1 MKTRYSIISLLLLLL
16 AVVSAE
22 AQIVIGGHVYGGGN
36 AGNTGG
42 NTTVTVRA
50 GDLNRVFG
58 GARMANVGG
67 RAFMNIDGAHASNYI
82 VINRLYGGN
91 DIAGTI
97 GTSTDALPEVIQPH
111 ATTNE
116 VDESWNA
123 LVLITTKTVTTG
135 EGANAVTTEAEG
147 AQKIYIGQLFG
158 GGNGEYTYGSRTEG
172 SNTVHYAKEGNVE
185 VATSSTELSAPNLGK
200 TFVDIHGG
208 SIVYAYGGGN
218 NATITERTVISMDN
232 PSAVVNSIKDAT
244 NPNADDNGE
253 LLTNER
259 FENKMGI
266 NTTFSYP
273 SSAEY
278 QIGRLFGGNNKA
290 DMAIRPR
297 WNLQKGRVRMLYGG
311 GNEGRMTS
319 PEGLL
324 LQLTGIGMVV
334 DNVYGGCRKAD
345 VKPLYNNN
353 DATPVPY
360 DKVALD
366 PADNPNNIPAGYAA
380 RVRVTAG
387 HVNNVYGGNDI
398 SGNIYGGNTVGIL
411 THIYGDVYGGGNGSY
426 AYTDNPK
433 LKDDPRWS
441 DFYYNPDEILTAAGI
456 TGVENKLKSATAL
469 NLVRPNAEKVS
480 ILVRGTEG
488 NPTIVEGA
496 LYVGGNS
503 ASLRENIAGSSSG
516 EKTHIKIG
524 SYVTIDNVFLG
535 NNGANMIRYNEPV
548 GGHNEG
554 VLRTFAR
561 TDIASDGSK
570 FNSMNLEDEAVFAK
584 YMEGCA
590 MKEKS
595 AVVFESTQNG
605 DGVDYIPYSTKFGS
619 FYCGGNVGSMITEGK
634 TTVNF
639 NDEVIIYDKVVGGCN
654 NANVYAVTGFNA
666 RYLGG
671 LLGNPDP
678 APTGSPENA
687 IGDKLEL
694 NLSGLKI
701 QPKRWIDENDKSLGL
716 RWNTIKSS
724 TGENDN
730 FDPSTASTGQSTEAD
745 LDRRLKGGNIYGGC
759 YNSGH
764 VNGNVVININNSI
777 VDRKGD
783 NAIFDQIKENEG
795 EAILYGNDNY
805 EITARRSGV
814 ILDEQGM
821 DVLGKALNVFGG
833 GYGAESEIWG
843 STTVNLNKGYVFQVF
858 GGGENGAIGQG
869 SYNTTTEKLEYS
881 YDPRYSCHVNLKGS
895 VAGVYRGHAEDS
907 DDMAETEF
915 IYGGSFEAPIAGNTI
930 INLGNGRIFNSFAGS
945 CNADILG
952 HTETYIGRSGVDA
965 NGNDILGFP
974 WIRDHVYGG
983 NDLGGQI
990 LNTANF
996 KSRVS
1001 SDLQAKLHNPA
1012 NAESPDVVNASAYME
1027 YIQGRVG
1034 YIFGGCYGDYDYTD
1048 SYFSKYTYP
1057 DGKSKAGFTKP
1068 RLDNAF
1074 VNFRPNSH
1082 VRNELERVFGAG
1094 QGSLK
1099 GIGVDSMQN
1108 RSYILVDIPQTVTRF
1123 QNVAVFGAGANC
1135 GLGMGA
1141 DSITVAANLDKYSAI
1156 VDLFR
1161 GTVSNIYGGSFS
1173 EGFTR
1178 RTLLNVPAT
1187 STISVNNLFGGAY
1200 GNDPLY
1206 PCDVYESHVNYHS
1219 ANATV
1224 RGNIYGGNNHAD
1236 RTLYAQVNIDVPVY
1250 NGKTDPKTGSKY
1262 MSTVYGAGFGED
1274 TWAQYTEVNL
1284 ERGAQVYEV
1293 YGGGHNGKV
1302 INRKS
1307 LLKWQK
1313 DVPSLDLS
1321 MPGYNECGL
1330 EHETLVHATRL
1341 GGKYH
1346 TNVHINEGATV
1357 WNYAYG
1363 GGMGDST
1370 KVKQGILGSGDVYG
1384 STYIDLLGGTVVKD
1398 LYAAGTSGAVRDS
1411 FRVTSAG
1418 FDYNDK
1424 HIEGFI
1430 ASSTAYI
1437 EGGKVRNVYGGGW
1450 RGSVGE
1456 HAGKIDA
1463 SYASD
1468 IPGETHVIIGKT
1480 DGTTLTDGIPAIERN
1495 AYGGGEGGAV
1505 FGTAN
1510 ITLNKGFIGYRFFDS
1525 EPTDKTYPYTKV
1537 VHDDWTGYYQEKIV
1551 DETWK
1556 DADGNYIPNTNLENS
1571 GNIFGGGYI
1580 DNSSVDI
1587 TNVNVYGGVVRDC
1600 VFGGGEIAAIGRG
1613 DVYGENDESPLRTL
1627 KGIYKAG
1634 KTKVNIYD
1642 GWIKRNVFA
1651 GGKGIDNL
1659 GRTGSLYTN
1668 GYVFGK
1674 TEVDVLGGEIGT
1686 DEGVALGYGNVFGGG
1701 DIGYVYSA
1709 FEYPDGS
1716 LGIGKQVGKRYDD
1729 IDEGHYFKSKN
1740 GNFTDDEGNT
1750 LGASAEKY
1758 MTEDSKVLVEPHCRV
1773 KTAVNINGHNY
1784 EVGDYVPTSDLN
1796 TLKDKTTDAATWG
1809 CLDVDGIIIHNA
1821 VFAGGN
1827 VSSGNDQVFA
1837 NATTLFGNATASI
1850 NDIYNRDLI
1859 TIGTGHTGGLYGD
1872 GNLTFVDGYRELNI
1886 TNYGTDYYHI
1896 TDDITLEQY
1905 KALPVREAAYYELK
1919 YKCEKECEDNEGT
1932 HYSVGST
1939 IPQDELIVLFAGQT
1953 NIIDAQGVINSEYW
1967 VANGVVSR
1975 YAGRIMNTIQRADF
1989 CGVFGSRM
1997 VMKGAQDRV
2006 PEIVDY
2012 TNYTINRVREVSL
2025 NKKNSPAGDTEDK
2038 HKMHGNYFGIYSN
2051 VNFLGALTSDVSYYN
2066 NVRVTD
2072 NVDASKYKSA
2082 VTIGNNTYDY
2092 GTATYQQWK
2101 QAHINDQTRNN
2112 GNSHNQV
2119 ALASGVYLELTTE
2132 ESRGNDL
2139 YEKEWG
2145 YITGV
2150 VELDLIN
2157 VQTGVGGGFVY
2168 AKNVHGD
2175 WHDSG
2180 KTRNTLTSLNAGA
2193 VSNRSWIYTD
2203 PKTSESTQHE
2213 WQTSGNFVHSTQT
2226 IVDDC
2231 YDESAKYKGS
2241 DAVPAHYWFIKG
2253 QVYVYDQY
2261 ISAYT
2266 GAPNAYSETVNIPL
2280 TISAAS
2286 HGTMKLLNVKPNRY
2300 AFYSTYNSESQKK
2313 LTPEGKLVIKDV
2325 EYHLNDPISYWD
2337 WYLLPAA
2344 ERNLFVDETYVTI
2357 ADCTVGNGNIAI
2369 PAGTVMLPGDKNTG
2383 GSYKYYE
2390 NLALSKS
2397 LEPGAP
2403 EVKYVHNTTT
2413 GKDVPFDFVFR
2424 SSNNISHN
2432 TGYLLTYNVN
2442 NPDMWNKY
2450 YTPLTGASRDGK
2462 ITLTEY
2468 NKLSANQ
2475 QALYTDGPTYKPTAN
2490 GLYGQRDYKVS
2501 DIISKETYDTYQA
2514 AKTAHSEVIPTTG
2527 QANFE
2532 PAYLITS
2539 YVETTKKDATE
2550 QRLQEGAKVAK
2561 SDYTDEAWAAMESK
2575 RDEAYVCTSSIT
2587 LSKTSLIYNGQLM
2600 TEAERD
2606 ALLADTE
2613 LSDAIKEDITNY
2625 VVPAYYCSTAGR
2637 YGGDYYDNTKNY
2649 RALTAWSSMSDA
2661 DRANF
2666 TYNYDALD
2674 LLVDPTYGGTEGQK
2688 YQYDGYNSYS
2698 DTNKDKMIYS
2708 LEKPVDYTAVYHGEA
2723 DTEYGLV
2730 NGKEYTRTEYEALPN
2745 EQRHY
2750 APIGVSAA
2758 GDYYVV
2764 KDFFII
2770 GETPYPVGTVISN
2783 STYAS
2788 LSDEIKAAK
2797 IQTITF
2803 EAADAGKTFYYCREN
2818 WTKGTTNYVIGQVI
2832 NATDYGSLTNK
2843 QKGFTIHGVIPMET
2857 STLYVSRN
2865 SDIFDL
2871 SKDKIITV
2879 VYEYNYEESDE
2890 SGMHITPVTE
2900 RHVVNIHLQFK
2911 SGIPDVED
2919 ITKPGIVLPG
2929 TSVTLRTP
2937 TVTPGAYEVT
2947 GGGWELYEKVDDA
2960 ESHMN
2965 GIEYT
2970 PGNDALYWYQDG
2982 YYVAYYAQTY
2992 LGRTYSN
2999 HVPVTVANYHDL
3011 KKVMD
3016 DKEKHLYV
3024 DYALDR
3030 LKRESKIYIND
3041 YSSSSQNGLDL
3052 LKDFYDLSLLTTPA
3066 TEGSLAGHALLDEHV
3081 KGGADLEFILH
3092 SNINHTGEWTPI
3104 GATTCF
3110 GGNFH
3115 GDGYTIS
3122 GLNNSLF
3129 QNLCGNVFNL
3139 GVAGSFTGAGV
3150 AETGSGY
3157 VENCW
3162 VSTSSTEDKT
3172 SKPVFGN
3179 PTELT
3184 TDRPYRIVN
3193 CYYQEEADATNKYTN
3208 HTGTY
3213 GIPTRKNAQAFFN
3226 GEVAYDLNGFY
3237 LYKRYCDKE
3246 VSSGTAYKYIT
3257 MNEDGTPSEPHTA
3270 YYDSSRP
3277 DLCYA
3282 GYVESRYAD
3291 GDFRYAGGEIP
3302 STTDDR
3308 LYTETDAQNNTT
3320 VKFAPI
3326 WPDDYIYFG
3335 QKLTFGYDT
3344 DYAHEELPAHINKS
3358 ASLLAKGEHSNRV
3371 YRAPAYY
3378 GSKTMDV
3385 AYFNPMAYL
3394 VAHTK
3399 PKTASDTDLTPAYP
3413 GMTAVDFAGHND
3425 TNWGV
3430 GAVAGRFYSPL
3441 LDDAGLTGIST
3452 NGQTSNMLVYAP
3464 AEAST
3469 DGYAN
3474 KQTYD
3479 VLTESFAQEPI
3490 YSTYDTDHGTSYRR
3504 VASAVAHW
3512 GTVLGHLVQ
3521 SNLTATND
3529 HLLVDKENFNCPIAY
3544 QFDATHRMWYQRMP
3558 DRYVSVT
3565 KGWETVSLP
3574 FTAELV
3580 TTQDKGEITHFY
3592 SGSRTIEGSDA
3603 KIGHEYW
3610 LREFNGGTT
3619 TDNVFHGIFNYPTAS
3634 GSTKSADNTFLWDYY
3649 YSANSQA
3656 DANADTYQTYYNGSR
3671 TLENYPL
3678 LANGTPYIV
3687 GFPGTT
3693 YREFDL
3699 SGAWVAPHTAAT
3711 TPAKLDKQ
3719 VITFASTTNIGI
3731 VVSDDELN
3739 GVAPNSC
3746 DYTFMPNYMDNT
3758 LKAYHM
3764 NGDGNRF
3771 EKGMDTSTETPTEV
3785 AVKTVPFRPYFI
3797 KTPTSSPAPRRAE
3810 AQYIVFDSSESS
3822 FAIGDDPSDEL
3833 AGELT
3838 FSTKPRKLVVTSSMR
3853 QPADVRIY
3861 SVSGQ
3866 SIAAFTIQTGET
3878 IETDIPI
3885 AGVYVVRADNGRYTK
3900 KFALK

>member
-1 MKTRYSIISLLLLLL
+1 MFLGIVT
-16 AVVSAE
+16 AQ

-42 NTTVTVRA
+42 NTTVTVHA

-67 RAFMNIDGAHASNYI
+67 RAFMNIDGANASNYI

-97 GTSTDALPEVIQPH
+97 GKSKEELPAVIKSHAEV
-111 ATTNE
+111 NE
-116 VDESWNA
+116 VDTTWNA
-123 LVLITTKTVTTG
+123 LLLISTKTELDG
-135 EGANAVTTEAEG
+135 TEA
-147 AQKIYIGQLFG
+147 ADAKKIYIGQLFG
-158 GGNGEYTYGSRTEG
+158 GGDGEYVYGSRTEG
-172 SNTVHYAKEGNVE
+172 SQTVYFAKEDGVE
-185 VATSSTELSAPNLGK
+185 VATSSHELKAPNLGK

-218 NATITERTVISMDN
+218 NATITERTVISLDN

-244 NPNADDNGE
+244 NPNADDTGE
-253 LLTNER
+253 LLTNNR
-259 FENKMGI
+259 FEQKMGI

-297 WNLQKGRVRMLYGG
+297 WNLQKGRIRMLYGG

-319 PEGLL
+319 KEGLL
-324 LQLTGIGMVV
+324 TQIEGAGMVV
-334 DNVYGGCRKAD
+334 ENVFGGCRKAD
-345 VKPLYNNN
+345 VHPLDENGN
-353 DATPVPY
+353 PIPY
-360 DKVALD
+360 EDIQLD
-366 PADNPNNIPAGYAA
+366 PNPAKIPGGYAS
-380 RVRVTAG
+380 RVRVLAG
-387 HVNNVYGGNDI
+387 HVTNVYGGNDI
-398 SGNIYGGNTVGIL
+398 SGNIYGGNTVGIF

-426 AYTDNPK
+426 AYTDNID
-433 LKDDPRWS
+433 LKNSPRWG
-441 DFYYNPDEILTAAGI
+441 DLYYDPDSILTAEGI
-456 TGVENKLKSATAL
+456 TGVPEKLKSATAL
-469 NLVRPNAEKVS
+469 NYFRPNAEKVS
-480 ILVRGTEG
+480 ILVRGEED
-488 NPTIVEGA
+488 NPTIIDGA

-503 ASLRENIAGSSSG
+503 ASLRENAASSSSSSSNG
-516 EKTHIKIG
+516 EYLTHIKIG
-524 SYVTIDNVFLG
+524 SYVIIDNTFLG
-535 NNGANMIRYNEPV
+535 NNGENMIKTNEADAS
-548 GGHNEG
+548 GHHEG
-554 VLRTFAR
+554 VLRTMNS
-561 TDIASDGSK
+561 TTYTSDGSK
-570 FNSMNLEDEAVFAK
+570 FNLMDLTDKDVFAK

-590 MKEKS
+590 MKVKS
-595 AVVFESTQNG
+595 GVLFESQGRG
-605 DGVDYIPYSTKFGS
+605 DPNNYIEYSSKFGS
-619 FYCGGNVGSMITEGK
+619 FYCGGNVGSMITDGK
-634 TTVNF
+634 VSINF
-639 NDEVIIYDKVVGGCN
+639 SDEAIVYDKIVGGCN
-654 NANVYAVTGFNA
+654 NANVHATAFNA
-666 RYLGG
+666 EYLGG
-671 LLGNPDP
+671 LLGDPDP
-678 APTGSPENA
+678 APAGSPVNA

-694 NLSGLKI
+694 NFSGLKI
-701 QPKRWIDENDKSLGL
+701 QPMRWKDKNDKSKGL
-716 RWNTIKSS
+716 VWNTISS
-724 TGENDN
+724 ATGEEVD
-730 FDPSTASTGQSTEAD
+730 FDPSTASTGESTEAD

-759 YNSGH
+759 YNTGH
-764 VNGNVVININNSI
+764 VNGNVVININASI
-777 VDRKGD
+777 VDRKGPD
-783 NAIFDQIKENEG
+783 AIFDQVEQNEG
-795 EAILYGNDNY
+795 EAILYGHENY
-805 EITARRSGV
+805 NILERHSGV

-833 GYGAESEIWG
+833 GYGAASEIWG
-843 STTVNLNKGYVFQVF
+843 STTINMNQGYVFQVF

-869 SYNTTTEKLEYS
+869 TYNSTTGKLDYT

-965 NGNDILGFP
+965 QGKDVLGFP

-990 LNTANF
+990 HNNASF
-996 KSRVS
+996 KGRVS
-1001 SDLQAKLHNPA
+1001 SDLQAKLHNP
-1012 NAESPDVVNASAYME
+1012 ESVENPDVVNASAYME

-1082 VRNELERVFGAG
+1082 VRNELERIFGAG

-1099 GIGVDSMQN
+1099 GFGVDSMQN
-1108 RSYILVDIPQTVTRF
+1108 RSYILVDIPQNVTKF

-1135 GLGMGA
+1135 GLGMGV
-1141 DSITVAANLDKYSAI
+1141 DSVTVAANLDKYSAI
-1156 VDLFR
+1156 IDLFR
-1161 GTVSNIYGGSFS
+1161 GTVSNVYGGSFS

-1224 RGNIYGGNNHAD
+1224 RGNIYGGNNNAD

-1262 MSTVYGAGFGED
+1262 MSTVYGAGFGE
-1274 TWAQYTEVNL
+1274 
-1284 ERGAQVYEV
+1284 

-1307 LLKWQK
+1307 LLKWAK
-1313 DVPSLDLS
+1313 DLEEKGEVLDLT

-1330 EHETLVHATRL
+1330 EHQTLVHSTRL

-1346 TNVHINEGATV
+1346 TNVHIYEGATV

-1363 GGMGDST
+1363 GGMGDSE
-1370 KVKQGILGSGDVYG
+1370 KVGQGILGSGDVYG
-1384 STYIDLLGGTVVKD
+1384 STYIDLLGGIVAKD

-1411 FRVTSAG
+1411 FRVTAAG
-1418 FDYNDK
+1418 FDYNGK
-1424 HIEGFI
+1424 HIPGFI

-1437 EGGKVRNVYGGGW
+1437 EGGKARNVYGGGW

-1456 HAGKIDA
+1456 HAGNINA
-1463 SYASD
+1463 SYAND

-1480 DGTTLTDGIPAIERN
+1480 DGTTLTDGIPVIERN

-1505 FGTAN
+1505 YGTAN
-1510 ITLNKGFIGYRFFDS
+1510 ITLNNGFIGYRFFDE
-1525 EPTDKTYPYTKV
+1525 EPADKTYPYTKV
-1537 VHDDWTGYYQEKIV
+1537 VHNDWTGYYQEKIV

-1556 DADGNYIPNTNLENS
+1556 DAEGNYIPNTNLTNS

-1587 TNVNVYGGVVRDC
+1587 TNVEIYGGTVRNS
-1600 VFGGGEIAAIGRG
+1600 VFGGGEIAAVGRG

-1634 KTKVNIYD
+1634 KTKVSVYD
-1642 GWIKRNVFA
+1642 GWVKRDVFA

-1674 TEVDVLGGEIGT
+1674 TEVDIFGGEIGT

-1716 LGIGKQVGKRYDD
+1716 LGVGKKAGNRYDD
-1729 IDEGHYFKSKN
+1729 NDEGHYFKSKN
-1740 GNFTDDEGNT
+1740 GNYTDDDGYT
-1750 LGASAEKY
+1750 LGGSDEKY
-1758 MTEDSKVLVEPHCRV
+1758 MTEDSKVLVEPHSKV
-1773 KTAVNINGHNY
+1773 LSAVTINGHDYVAGN
-1784 EVGDYVPTSDLN
+1784 YVPTSDLN

-1850 NDIYNRDLI
+1850 NDVYNRDLI

-1905 KALPVREAAYYELK
+1905 QALPTREAAYYELK
-1919 YKCEKECEDNEGT
+1919 YRCEQECEDNEGT
-1932 HYSVGST
+1932 RYTVGST
-1939 IPQDELIVLFAGQT
+1939 IPQDELVVLFAGQT
-1953 NIIDAQGVINSEYW
+1953 NIIDAQGVINSAYW

-2025 NKKNSPAGDTEDK
+2025 NKTLSPAGDTDPK
-2038 HKMHGNYFGIYSN
+2038 HASHGNYFGIYSN
-2051 VNFLGALTSDVSYYN
+2051 VNFLGALTSDLNYYN

-2072 NVDASKYKSA
+2072 NVDESKYKSA
-2082 VTIGNNTYDY
+2082 VTIGDNTYEY

-2132 ESRGNDL
+2132 ESTGNDL
-2139 YEKEWG
+2139 REKEWG

-2150 VELDLIN
+2150 IELDLIN

-2168 AKNVHGD
+2168 AKNVHGNRSS
-2175 WHDSG
+2175 SG
-2180 KTRNTLTSLNAGA
+2180 KTRNTLTSLNNGA
-2193 VSNRSWIYTD
+2193 VSNRSFIYTTD
-2203 PKTSESTQHE
+2203 DATQNK
-2213 WQTSGNFVHSTQT
+2213 WQSSGNFVHSTQT

-2231 YDESAKYKGS
+2231 YDESAKYKGN

-2253 QVYVYDQY
+2253 SVYVYDQY

-2300 AFYSTYNSESQKK
+2300 AYYSTYNTESQKK
-2313 LTPEGKLVIKDV
+2313 LAPDGKLVIKDV

-2357 ADCTVGNGNIAI
+2357 ADCTIGSGNVVI
-2369 PAGTVMLPGDKNTG
+2369 PAGTVMLLGDNSTE
-2383 GSYKYYE
+2383 GSYQYYE

-2413 GKDVPFDFVFR
+2413 GKDVPFNFVFR
-2424 SSNNISHN
+2424 SSNNISHD

-2442 NPDMWNKY
+2442 NPDVWNKY
-2450 YTPLTGASRDGK
+2450 YTPLTGVSRDGK
-2462 ITLTEY
+2462 ITLADY
-2468 NKLSANQ
+2468 AKLSANL
-2475 QALYTDGPTYKPTAN
+2475 QAQYTDGPTYKPTAN
-2490 GLYGQRDYKVS
+2490 GLYGQRDYKES
-2501 DIISKETYDTYQA
+2501 DIISKDTYDTYQA
-2514 AKTAHSEVIPTTG
+2514 AKTAHPDDIPATG
-2527 QANFE
+2527 QAIFE
-2532 PAYLITS
+2532 PAYLVTS

-2550 QRLQEGAKVAK
+2550 QRLQEGAKVAQ
-2561 SDYTDEAWAAMESK
+2561 SDYTDATWAAMASK

-2600 TEAERD
+2600 TKAERA

-2613 LSDAIKEDITNY
+2613 LSDALKEEITKY

-2666 TYNYDALD
+2666 TYNYDAFD
-2674 LLVDPTYGGTEGQK
+2674 LLVDPTYGGAEGQK

-2698 DTNKDKMIYS
+2698 DANKDKMIYS
-2708 LEKPVDYTAVYHGEA
+2708 LEKPVDYTAVYHGSA
-2723 DTEYGLV
+2723 DPTYGLV
-2730 NGKEYTRTEYEALPN
+2730 NGKEYKRTEYEALPN

-2764 KDFFII
+2764 KEFFIV
-2770 GETPYPVGTVISN
+2770 GETPYPVGTVIS
-2783 STYAS
+2783 SGTYES
-2788 LSDEIKAAK
+2788 LNDDTKATK
-2797 IQTITF
+2797 IQTISF

-2818 WTKGTTNYVIGQVI
+2818 WSNGTTDYVIGSVI
-2832 NATDYGSLTNK
+2832 DEGTYSQLTNK
-2843 QKGFTIHGVIPMET
+2843 QKNFTIHGVIPMET

-2890 SGMHITPVTE
+2890 SGMHITPITE

-2929 TSVTLRTP
+2929 TAVSLRTP

-2960 ESHMN
+2960 ESHTN

-3016 DKEKHLYV
+3016 DKETHLHV

-3041 YSSSSQNGLDL
+3041 YSSTSQNGLDL
-3052 LKDFYDLSLLTTPA
+3052 LKDFYDLSVLSGSPA
-3066 TEGSLAGHALLDEHV
+3066 EDSKLAGHALLDEHV

-3129 QNLCGNVFNL
+3129 QKLCGNVYNL
-3139 GVAGSFTGAGV
+3139 GVTGSFTGAGV
-3150 AETGSGY
+3150 AETGNGY
-3157 VENCW
+3157 VESCW
-3162 VSTSSTEDKT
+3162 INTTGTPNGSVRA
-3172 SKPVFGN
+3172 VFGN
-3179 PTELT
+3179 PSRGEG
-3184 TDRPYRIVN
+3184 IQMVN
-3193 CYYQEEADATNKYTN
+3193 CYYPNTKAYSTDNNGRGIAT
-3208 HTGTY
+3208 
-3213 GIPTRKNAQAFFN
+3213 AMSEQAFFN
-3226 GEVAYDLNGFY
+3226 GEVAYNLNGFY
-3237 LYKRYCDKE
+3237 LYKRYCDKMVTE
-3246 VSSGTAYKYIT
+3246 GTDYKYIT
-3257 MNEDGTPSEPHTA
+3257 MNEDGTPSAPKTA
-3270 YYDSSRP
+3270 YYGSNP
-3277 DLCYA
+3277 GLCYA

-3291 GDFRYAGGEIP
+3291 GDFRYADGEIP
-3302 STTDDR
+3302 ASTDDR

-3335 QKLTFGYDT
+3335 QTLTYGYNAEH
-3344 DYAHEELPAHINKS
+3344 AHEELPAHINKS
-3358 ASLLAKGEHSNRV
+3358 VSLLAKGEQSNRV

-3378 GSKTMDV
+3378 GNKTMDV

-3399 PKTASDTDLTPAYP
+3399 PKTASDTDLKPAYP

-3425 TNWGV
+3425 TNWST
-3430 GAVAGRFYSPL
+3430 GAVAGKFYSPL
-3441 LDDAGLTGIST
+3441 LDDAGLISIST
-3452 NGQTSNMLVYAP
+3452 NGQTPNILVYAP
-3464 AEAST
+3464 AETST
-3469 DGYAN
+3469 EGYAN

-3479 VLTESFAQEPI
+3479 VLTEYFAQEPV
-3490 YSTYDTDHGTSYRR
+3490 YSNYDTDNGTSYKR
-3504 VASAVAHW
+3504 VASAIDQW

-3521 SNLTATND
+3521 SDRTATND
-3529 HLLVDKENFNCPIAY
+3529 HLLVDKRDFYCPISY
-3544 QFDATHRMWYQRMP
+3544 EFSTGYRMWYQRLP
-3558 DRYVSVT
+3558 ERYVDKI

-3592 SGSRTIEGSDA
+3592 SGSKSIDENDT

-3610 LREFNGGTT
+3610 LRQYNGKDHIDGDTFYA
-3619 TDNVFHGIFNYPTAS
+3619 VFDYPDAA
-3634 GSTKSADNTFLWDYY
+3634 GATKTVTNTYLWDYY
-3649 YSANSQA
+3649 YSHNSQQ
-3656 DANADTYQTYYNGSR
+3656 DVNLDEYQRYYQAARNYEQYPLMAKGSSYIIGLPGATYY
-3671 TLENYPL
+3671 
-3678 LANGTPYIV
+3678 
-3687 GFPGTT
+3687 
-3693 YREFDL
+3693 EFDL
-3699 SGAWVAPHTAAT
+3699 SGNWTAKNTSSPAPV
-3711 TPAKLDKQ
+3711 KLEKQ
-3719 VITFASTTNIGI
+3719 IITFASEPGI
-3731 VVSDDELN
+3731 TIDVSDDDMTAAAYD
-3739 GVAPNSC
+3739 G
-3746 DYTFMPNYMDNT
+3746 YRFTPNYLATEKPAGIYVLNS
-3758 LKAYHM
+3758 
-3764 NGDGNRF
+3764 DGNRF
-3771 EKGMDTSTETPTEV
+3771 EKTTTATE
-3785 AVKTVPFRPYFI
+3785 TVPFRPYI
-3797 KTPTSSPAPRRAE
+3797 EAVTGPSPAPRYIAFSNSGSAFGINDSDDID
-3810 AQYIVFDSSESS
+3810 AQ
-3822 FAIGDDPSDEL
+3822 GEL
-3833 AGELT
+3833 AI
-3838 FSTKPRKLVVTSSMR
+3838 SIRPHMISVTSSLR
-3853 QPADVRIY
+3853 HEADVRI
-3861 SVSGQ
+3861 VNMSGLT
-3866 SIAAFTIQTGET
+3866 IATFTIQPGET
-3878 IETDIPI
+3878 VNTNIGVG
-3885 AGVYVVRADNGRYTK
+3885 GVYMVRADGGRIQK
-3900 KFALK
+3900 KFAIR

>member
-1 MKTRYSIISLLLLLL
+1 MRKITTILLLLCL
-16 AVVSAE
+16 SARLMQ

-36 AGNTGG
+36 AGDTGG
-42 NTTVTVRA
+42 STTVTIRE
-50 GDLNRVFG
+50 GNLNRVFG
-58 GARMANVGG
+58 GARMADVKG
-67 RAFMNIDGAHASNYI
+67 RAFTNIDGANASSYI

-97 GTSTDALPEVIQPH
+97 GTSEDELPAVVKTH
-111 ATTNE
+111 AETNN
-116 VDESWNA
+116 VGKDWNA
-123 LVLITTKTVTTG
+123 LLLISTKT
-135 EGANAVTTEAEG
+135 NADGTEADD

-158 GGNGEYTYGSRTEG
+158 GGDGEYVYGSRIEDAK
-172 SNTVHYAKEGNVE
+172 TVYYAEEDGVE
-185 VATSSTELSAPNLGK
+185 VATSSTPLTAPNLGK
-200 TFVDIHGG
+200 TFLDIHGG

-218 NATITERTVISMDN
+218 NATVTERTVISLDN
-232 PSAVVNSIKDAT
+232 PSKVVNSIKDT
-244 NPNADDNGE
+244 RITTEGDGE

-259 FENKMGI
+259 FEEDMGI

-273 SSAEY
+273 SSDEF

-297 WNLQKGRVRMLYGG
+297 WNLQRGSVRNLYGG

-324 LQLTGIGMVV
+324 LQIAGAGMTV

-345 VKPLYNNN
+345 VKPLY
-353 DATPVPY
+353 DGDETRPVPY

-366 PADNPNNIPAGYAA
+366 PTDNPNNIPAGYAA
-380 RVRVTAG
+380 RVRVLAG
-387 HVNNVYGGNDI
+387 HVKNVYGGNDI
-398 SGNIYGGNTVGIL
+398 SGNVYGGNTVGIF

-426 AYTDNPK
+426 AYTDNAQ
-433 LKDDPRWS
+433 LQDDPRWG
-441 DFYYNPDEILTAAGI
+441 DFYYNPKDILHLSDDTF
-456 TGVENKLKSATAL
+456 TGMQSAEAL
-469 NLVRPNAEKVS
+469 NLFRPNAEKVS
-480 ILVRGTEG
+480 ILVRGTKD
-488 NPTIVEGA
+488 NPVIVDGG
-496 LYVGGNS
+496 LFVGGNS
-503 ASLRENIAGSSSG
+503 ASLRENVAGSSAG
-516 EKTHIKIG
+516 DQTHIKIG
-524 SYVTIDNVFLG
+524 SYVTVDSVFLG
-535 NNGANMIRYNEPV
+535 NNGANMIKYDGTTEFSR
-548 GGHNEG
+548 GEG

-561 TDIASDGSK
+561 TFKDPDNNDAQFSQMTLTDAG
-570 FNSMNLEDEAVFAK
+570 VFAK

-590 MKEKS
+590 MKVKPN
-595 AVVFESTQNG
+595 VVFESRANG
-605 DGVDYIPYSTKFGS
+605 DADDYKEYTTKFGS
-619 FYCGGNVGSMITEGK
+619 FYCGGNVGSIIVPGK
-634 TTVNF
+634 ITVNF
-639 NDEVIIYDKVVGGCN
+639 NDKVIIYNKVVGGCN
-654 NANVYAVTGFNA
+654 NANVYGDTGFNA
-666 RYLGG
+666 EYLGG
-671 LLGNPDP
+671 LLGDPDP
-678 APTGSPENA
+678 APAGSPA
-687 IGDKLEL
+687 GTIGDKLEL
-694 NLSGLKI
+694 NFSGLKI
-701 QPKRWIDENDKSLGL
+701 QPMRWKDKNDKSQGL
-716 RWNTIKSS
+716 VWNTISS
-724 TGENDN
+724 ATGEEVEFN
-730 FDPSTASTGQSTEAD
+730 PSTAPTGESTDDD

-759 YNSGH
+759 YNTGH
-764 VNGNVVININNSI
+764 VNGNVVININASI
-777 VDRKGD
+777 VDRKGEF
-783 NAIFDQIKENEG
+783 AIFDQVEENEG
-795 EAILYGNDNY
+795 EAILYGHDDYN
-805 EITARRSGV
+805 ITARRSGV
-814 ILDEQGM
+814 LLDEQGM

-833 GYGAESEIWG
+833 GYGGDSEIWG
-843 STTVNLNKGYVFQVF
+843 STTVNINKGYVFQVF
-858 GGGENGAIGQG
+858 GGGENGPIGNG
-869 SYNTTTEKLEYS
+869 TYNATTKELEYT

-895 VAGVYRGHAEDS
+895 MAGVYRGHAEDS
-907 DDMAETEF
+907 DDMAEVEF

-952 HTETYIGRSGVDA
+952 HTETYIGRNGVDA
-965 NGNDILGFP
+965 QGKDVLGFP

-990 LNTANF
+990 LKTANF
-996 KSRVS
+996 QGRVS
-1001 SDLQAKLHNPA
+1001 SDLQAKLHKA
-1012 NAESPDVVNASAYME
+1012 ENAESPDVVNASAYME

-1048 SYFSKYTYP
+1048 PHYQKYTFTGSPIKDDQGKITGYTYTN
-1057 DGKSKAGFTKP
+1057 DGSNASNIGQPKSGFTKP

-1082 VRNELERVFGAG
+1082 VRNELERIFGAG

-1108 RSYILVDIPQTVTRF
+1108 RSYILIDIPQNVTKF

-1141 DSITVAANLDKYSAI
+1141 DSTTVAANLDKYSAI

-1161 GTVSNIYGGSFS
+1161 GTVSNVYGGSFK

-1178 RTLLNVPAT
+1178 RTLLNVPNT
-1187 STISVNNLFGGAY
+1187 STISVQSLFGGAY
-1200 GNDPLY
+1200 GDDPLY

-1224 RGNIYGGNNHAD
+1224 RGNIYGGNNNAD

-1307 LLKWQK
+1307 LLKWAK
-1313 DVPSLDLS
+1313 EEPTLDLS
-1321 MPGYNECGL
+1321 MPGYHECGL
-1330 EHETLVHATRL
+1330 DHKTLVTPTRL
-1341 GGKYH
+1341 GGKYN

-1363 GGMGDST
+1363 GGMGDSI

-1411 FRVTSAG
+1411 LRVTAAG
-1418 FDYNDK
+1418 FDYNGK
-1424 HIEGFI
+1424 HIDGFT

-1463 SYASD
+1463 SYDDD

-1510 ITLNKGFIGYRFFDS
+1510 ITLNNGFIGYQFFDS

-1587 TNVNVYGGVVRDC
+1587 TNVEVYGGVVRNS

-1634 KTKVNIYD
+1634 KTKVSIYD
-1642 GWIKRNVFA
+1642 GWVKRNVFA

-1716 LGIGKQVGKRYDD
+1716 LGIGKQAGKRYDD
-1729 IDEGHYFKSKN
+1729 EDEGHYFKSKN
-1740 GNFTDDEGNT
+1740 GVYTDDNGT
-1750 LGASAEKY
+1750 SVGSGEKY
-1758 MTEDSKVLVEPHCRV
+1758 MTEDSKVLVEPHCKV
-1773 KTAVNINGHNY
+1773 LTDVTINGNSY
-1784 EVGDYVPTSDLN
+1784 KAGDYVPTSDLN

-1850 NDIYNRDLI
+1850 NDVYNRDLI

-1896 TDDITLEQY
+1896 TDDITLKQY
-1905 KALPVREAAYYELK
+1905 EALPAREAAYYELK
-1919 YKCEKECEDNEGT
+1919 YRCLQECTDNEGT
-1932 HYSVGST
+1932 HYTVGST
-1939 IPQDELIVLFAGQT
+1939 IPQDELVVLFAGQT
-1953 NIIDAQGVINSEYW
+1953 NIINADGTINEAYW
-1967 VANGVVSR
+1967 KANGVVSR

-2025 NKKNSPAGDTEDK
+2025 NKKESTAGDTEAK

-2051 VNFLGALTSDVSYYN
+2051 VNFLGALTSDVNYYN
-2066 NVRVTD
+2066 NTRVTD
-2072 NVDASKYKSA
+2072 NVDVSKYKSD
-2082 VTIGNNTYDY
+2082 VTIGGNTIPY
-2092 GTATYQQWK
+2092 GEASYQQWK

-2139 YEKEWG
+2139 REKEWG

-2168 AKNVHGD
+2168 AKNVHGNRQP
-2175 WHDSG
+2175 SG
-2180 KTRNTLTSLNAGA
+2180 KTRNTLTSLNDGA
-2193 VSNRSWIYTD
+2193 VSNRSFIYTTD
-2203 PKTSESTQHE
+2203 DATQNA
-2213 WQTSGNFVHSTQT
+2213 WQSSGNFVHSTQT

-2253 QVYVYDQY
+2253 SVYVYDQY

-2286 HGTMKLLNVKPNRY
+2286 HGVMKLLNVKPNRY
-2300 AFYSTYNSESQKK
+2300 AYYSVFNTESQKK
-2313 LTPEGKLVIKDV
+2313 LTSDGKLVIKDV

-2344 ERNLFVDETYVTI
+2344 ERNLFVEDTYVTI
-2357 ADCTVGNGNIAI
+2357 ADCKYSSDATDII
-2369 PAGTVMLPGDKNTG
+2369 PAGTVMLPSEYNEAKAAHAKV
-2383 GSYKYYE
+2383 YHVEKQQ
-2390 NLALSKS
+2390 
-2397 LEPGAP
+2397 
-2403 EVKYVHNTTT
+2403 EV
-2413 GKDVPFDFVFR
+2413 DFDYIFR
-2424 SSNNISHN
+2424 SSNNVSHD

-2442 NPDMWNKY
+2442 NPAVWNKY
-2450 YTPLTGASRDGK
+2450 YTPLTGSSRDDK
-2462 ITLTEY
+2462 ITLATY
-2468 NKLSANQ
+2468 NDLTANE
-2475 QALYTDGPTYKPTAN
+2475 QAQYTDGPTYKPTAN
-2490 GLYGQRDYKVS
+2490 GLYGQRDYKIT
-2501 DIISKETYDTYQA
+2501 DIISKETYDTYQT
-2514 AKTAHSEVIPTTG
+2514 AKTAHPEVIPATG
-2527 QANFE
+2527 QADFE
-2532 PAYLITS
+2532 PAFLITS
-2539 YVETTKKDATE
+2539 YVETTKKDGTE
-2550 QRLQEGAKVAK
+2550 QRLQVGAKLAE
-2561 SDYTDEAWAAMESK
+2561 SEYSPAAWAAMESN

-2606 ALLADTE
+2606 ALLVDET
-2613 LSDAIKEDITNY
+2613 LSAAIKEEITKY
-2625 VVPAYYCSTAGR
+2625 VVPAYYCSTPGM
-2637 YGGDYYDNTKNY
+2637 YGGDYYDNAKNY
-2649 RALTAWSSMSDA
+2649 RALTAWSSMSNT

-2666 TYNYDALD
+2666 KYNYDALD
-2674 LLVDPTYGGTEGQK
+2674 LLVDPTYGGAEGQK
-2688 YQYDGYNSYS
+2688 YQYDGYDSYS
-2698 DTNKDKMIYS
+2698 EGNKDKMIYS
-2708 LEKPVDYTAVYHGEA
+2708 LEKPVDYTAVYHGA
-2723 DTEYGLV
+2723 NDPDYNLV
-2730 NGKEYTRTEYEALPN
+2730 NGNEYSREDYEALPN

-2764 KDFFII
+2764 KDFFIV
-2770 GETPYPVGTVISN
+2770 GETPYPVGTVISSN
-2783 STYAS
+2783 TYAS
-2788 LSDEIKAAK
+2788 LNDETKAAK
-2797 IQTITF
+2797 IQTINFT
-2803 EAADAGKTFYYCREN
+2803 ADDAGKTFYYCREN
-2818 WTKGTTNYVIGQVI
+2818 WSNHAIGEVI
-2832 NATDYGSLTNK
+2832 NDVQYGALTNK

-2871 SKDKIITV
+2871 SKEKIITV

-2890 SGMHITPVTE
+2890 SGMHITPITE

-2911 SGIPDVED
+2911 SGIPAVED

-2929 TSVTLRTP
+2929 TAVTLRTP

-2960 ESHMN
+2960 ESHTN
-2965 GIEYT
+2965 GIEYY
-2970 PGNDALYWYQDG
+2970 PGSDPLYWYQDG

-2992 LGRTYSN
+2992 LGKTYSN

-3016 DKEKHLYV
+3016 DKDKHLHV
-3024 DYALDR
+3024 DYPLNR

-3041 YSSSSQNGLDL
+3041 YSSTSQNGLDL

-3066 TEGSLAGHALLDEHV
+3066 AEGSLVGHKLLDEHV

-3092 SNINHTGEWTPI
+3092 SNISHTGEWTPI
-3104 GATTCF
+3104 GETECF

-3122 GLNNSLF
+3122 GLDHSLF
-3129 QNLCGNVFNL
+3129 NKLCGNVFNL
-3139 GVAGSFTGAGV
+3139 GVTGSFTGAGV

-3162 VSTSSTEDKT
+3162 ISTSATEEKT
-3172 SKPVFGN
+3172 SNPVFGTPSN
-3179 PTELT
+3179 LT

-3193 CYYQEEADATNKYTN
+3193 CYYQEEDDATNKYTN

-3246 VSSGTAYKYIT
+3246 VASGSVYNYLT

-3270 YYDSSRP
+3270 YYGSNPS
-3277 DLCYA
+3277 LCYA

-3291 GDFRYAGGEIP
+3291 GDFRYADGEIP
-3302 STTDDR
+3302 SSTDDR
-3308 LYTETDAQNNTT
+3308 LYTETDAQNNTS

-3326 WPDDYIYFG
+3326 WPDDYIFFG
-3335 QKLTFGYDT
+3335 QTLTYGHDS
-3344 DYAHEELPAHINKS
+3344 DRDHEEQPAHINRS
-3358 ASLLAKGEHSNRV
+3358 ASLLSKGEQSNRV
-3371 YRAPAYY
+3371 YRAPAYF
-3378 GSKTMDV
+3378 GNKTMKV
-3385 AYFNPMAYL
+3385 AHFNPMAYL
-3394 VAHTK
+3394 VAYTK
-3399 PKTASDTDLTPAYP
+3399 PKTASDTDLKSAYP

-3425 TNWGV
+3425 TNWNPGTV
-3430 GAVAGRFYSPL
+3430 DGKFYSPL

-3452 NGQTSNMLVYAP
+3452 NGQTPNMLVYAP
-3464 AEAST
+3464 AAAST
-3469 DGYAN
+3469 EGYAN

-3479 VLTESFAQEPI
+3479 VLTDHFAHEPV
-3490 YSTYDTDHGTSYRR
+3490 YANYDETSYSDNHSAYKR
-3504 VASAVAHW
+3504 VASAIDQW
-3512 GTVLGHLVQ
+3512 GRVVGHLVQ

-3529 HLLVDKENFNCPIAY
+3529 AGGK
-3544 QFDATHRMWYQRMP
+3544 RMWYQRNP
-3558 DRYVSVT
+3558 DLFVGLN

-3580 TTQDKGEITHFY
+3580 STQDKGEITHFY

-3610 LREFNGGTT
+3610 LRKYEGIGTSPSGSPEGVIT
-3619 TDNVFHGIFNYPTAS
+3619 ATFNYPVAA
-3634 GSTKSADNTFLWDYY
+3634 GNDKQVDNTFLWDYY
-3649 YSANSQA
+3649 YSLNGRL
-3656 DANADTYQTYYNGSR
+3656 DANTDTYQTYYQVAR
-3671 TLENYPL
+3671 DLTQYPL
-3678 LANGTPYIV
+3678 LTTAQPYII
-3687 GFPGTT
+3687 GFPGKT
-3693 YREFDL
+3693 YYEFDL
-3699 SGAWVAPHTAAT
+3699 SGDWTAENTAPTA
-3711 TPAKLDKQ
+3711 PAKLDKQ
-3719 VITFASTTNIGI
+3719 VISLVSEPEITIE
-3731 VVSDDELN
+3731 VSDDELEEVTKN
-3739 GVAPNSC
+3739 GYS
-3746 DYTFMPNYMDNT
+3746 FMPNYMSKKVDGY
-3758 LKAYHM
+3758 LM
-3764 NGDGNRF
+3764 N
-3771 EKGMDTSTETPTEV
+3771 
-3785 AVKTVPFRPYFI
+3785 
-3797 KTPTSSPAPRRAE
+3797 AE
-3810 AQYIVFDSSESS
+3810 GSS
-3822 FAIGDDPSDEL
+3822 FD
-3833 AGELT
+3833 
-3838 FSTKPRKLVVTSSMR
+3838 VTPEGGAR
-3853 QPADVRIY
+3853 QR
-3861 SVSGQ
+3861 
-3866 SIAAFTIQTGET
+3866 E
-3878 IETDIPI
+3878 
-3885 AGVYVVRADNGRYTK
+3885 GRQ
-3900 KFALK
+3900 